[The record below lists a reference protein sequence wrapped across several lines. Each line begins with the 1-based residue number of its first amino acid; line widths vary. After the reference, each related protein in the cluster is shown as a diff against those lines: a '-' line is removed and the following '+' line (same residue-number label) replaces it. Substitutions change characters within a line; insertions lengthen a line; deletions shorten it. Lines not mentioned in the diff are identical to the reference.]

1 MNKRVLRTMIIL
13 CWVFLAL
20 YAILK
25 LVPQLA
31 SKFVIV
37 VNNEKIVKAGQFIDE
52 REWLGNIIYFLTT
65 LLTYQFYLCACCHKW
80 FLSIKQY
87 LVSLAIIVPTFIAN
101 VFIPQVALILNF
113 VAMIVLP
120 YLLKADFRTF
130 VIIFTTH
137 TLGQLALGYIR
148 SENLMCVDVNFLSQA
163 IMLMDMYV
171 WLLLYYLYANLYK
184 GEKFMG
190 KASPPLFKKYGR
202 EINEEI
208 AKLDEKIN
216 ACDDE
221 KKRKRYEADK
231 AQLESMRDTSDEK

>member
-13 CWVFLAL
+13 CWVFLGA

-25 LVPQLA
+25 LIPQLA
-31 SKFVIV
+31 DKFVIV

-52 REWLGNIIYFLTT
+52 REWLGNIIYFFTT

-87 LVSLAIIVPTFIAN
+87 LVSLVIIMPTFIAN

-137 TLGQLALGYIR
+137 TIGQLVIGYIR
-148 SENLMCVDVNFLSQA
+148 SENLMCIDINFLSQA
-163 IMLMDMYV
+163 IMMIDAYV

-184 GEKFMG
+184 EKKFMG
-190 KASPPLFKKYGR
+190 KAMPPLYKGYDR

-208 AKLDEKIN
+208 AKLDEKIATCN
-216 ACDDE
+216 DE

-231 AQLESMRDTSDEK
+231 AELESMRETSDEK

>member
-1 MNKRVLRTMIIL
+1 MIIL
-13 CWVFLAL
+13 CWVFLVA

-25 LVPQLA
+25 LIPQLA
-31 SKFVIV
+31 DKFVIV

-52 REWLGNIIYFLTT
+52 REWLGDIIYFLTT

-137 TLGQLALGYIR
+137 TMGQLVIGYIR
-148 SENLMCVDVNFLSQA
+148 SENLMCIDINFLSQA
-163 IMLMDMYV
+163 IMMIDAYV

-184 GEKFMG
+184 EKKFMG
-190 KASPPLFKKYGR
+190 KAMPPLYNGYDR

-208 AKLDEKIN
+208 AKLDEKI
-216 ACDDE
+216 ATCDDE

-231 AQLESMRDTSDEK
+231 AELESMRETSDEK